1 MSLPSILVTGA
12 SGNLGK
18 KIILKLHILKK
29 FRIVGI
35 DIKSDKDLENK
46 IELINVDISKLE
58 QLNKNFKNIDLICHC
73 ASLVDSAAYS
83 EIEYKNTNIL
93 GTENIY
99 SIAQKENIKKIV
111 LTSSTSVMEMDK
123 KNEKWPIYEKYVGEP
138 NNIYGKSKKEQE
150 LIAKKYSE
158 NYNIQTI
165 CLRPCSFFNLDN
177 PELGFRLT
185 GSHAILDDIVDA
197 HISAID
203 TLLYNKFKNIKK
215 FEPIFVTNKLP
226 YKDGDQKLLG
236 KKGEMKKIVS
246 KYWPNKC
253 EFIFELGYKKT
264 VFSGVYDLDKAK
276 NILNLEPKYNYDEWF
291 NDCQKKDLNFEEEK
305 KQYQQKKSILN
316 KILKIFKK

>member
-18 KIILKLHILKK
+18 KIILKLHILNK

-46 IELINVDISKLE
+46 IELINIDISKLE

-73 ASLVDSAAYS
+73 ASLIDSAAYS
-83 EIEYKNTNIL
+83 EIDYKNTNIL

-99 SIAQKENIKKIV
+99 SVAQKENIKKIV

-203 TLLYNKFKNIKK
+203 TLLYNKSKNIKK

-276 NILNLEPKYNYDEWF
+276 NILNWEPKYNYDEWF
-291 NDCQKKDLNFEEEK
+291 NDCKKQDLNFEEEK

>member
-73 ASLVDSAAYS
+73 ASLIDSAAYS
-83 EIEYKNTNIL
+83 EIDYKNTNIL

-99 SIAQKENIKKIV
+99 SVAQKENIKKIV

-203 TLLYNKFKNIKK
+203 TLLYNKSKNIKK

-276 NILNLEPKYNYDEWF
+276 NILNWEPKYNYDEWF
-291 NDCQKKDLNFEEEK
+291 NDCKKQDLNFEEEK

>member
-18 KIILKLHILKK
+18 KIILKLHSLNK

-35 DIKSDKDLENK
+35 DIKSDKDLKNK
-46 IELINVDISKLE
+46 IEFINIDISKLE
-58 QLNKNFKNIDLICHC
+58 QLNKNLKNIDLICHC
-73 ASLVDSAAYS
+73 ASLIDSAAYS
-83 EIEYKNTNIL
+83 EIDYKNTNIL

-99 SIAQKENIKKIV
+99 SVAQKENIKKVV

-123 KNEKWPIYEKYVGEP
+123 KNEKWPIYEKYIGEP

-158 NYNIQTI
+158 NYNIKTI

-203 TLLYNKFKNIKK
+203 TLLYSKSKNIKK

-236 KKGEMKKIVS
+236 KKGEMKEIVS

-276 NILNLEPKYNYDEWF
+276 NILNWEPKYNYDEWF
-291 NDCQKKDLNFEEEK
+291 NDCKKQDLNFEEEK

>member
-18 KIILKLHILKK
+18 KIILKLHSLNK

-46 IELINVDISKLE
+46 IELINIDISKLE

-73 ASLVDSAAYS
+73 ASLIDSDAYS
-83 EIEYKNTNIL
+83 EIDYKNTNIL

-99 SIAQKENIKKIV
+99 SVAQKENIKKIV

-123 KNEKWPIYEKYVGEP
+123 KNEKWPIYEKYIGEP

-203 TLLYNKFKNIKK
+203 TLLYNKSKNIKK

-276 NILNLEPKYNYDEWF
+276 NILNWEPKYNYDEWF
-291 NDCQKKDLNFEEEK
+291 NDCKKQDLNFEEEK

>member
-46 IELINVDISKLE
+46 IELINIDISKLE

-99 SIAQKENIKKIV
+99 SVAQKENIKKIV

-203 TLLYNKFKNIKK
+203 TLLYNKSKNIKK

-276 NILNLEPKYNYDEWF
+276 NILNWEPKYNYDEWF
-291 NDCQKKDLNFEEEK
+291 NDCKKQDLNFEEEK

>member
-46 IELINVDISKLE
+46 IELINIDISKLE

-73 ASLVDSAAYS
+73 ASLIDSTAYS
-83 EIEYKNTNIL
+83 EIDYKNTNIL

-99 SIAQKENIKKIV
+99 SVAQKENIKKIV

-203 TLLYNKFKNIKK
+203 TLLYNKSKNIKK

-226 YKDGDQKLLG
+226 YKNGDQKLLG

-253 EFIFELGYKKT
+253 ELIFELGYKKT

-276 NILNLEPKYNYDEWF
+276 NILNWEPKYNYDEWF
-291 NDCQKKDLNFEEEK
+291 NDCKKQDLNFEEEK

>member
-35 DIKSDKDLENK
+35 DIKSDKDIENK

-73 ASLVDSAAYS
+73 ASLIDSAAYS
-83 EIEYKNTNIL
+83 EIDYKNTNIL

-99 SIAQKENIKKIV
+99 SVAQKENIKKIV

-203 TLLYNKFKNIKK
+203 TLLYNKSKNIKK

-276 NILNLEPKYNYDEWF
+276 NILNWEPKYNYDEWF
-291 NDCQKKDLNFEEEK
+291 NDCKKQDLNFEEEK
-305 KQYQQKKSILN
+305 KQHQQKKSILN

>member
-18 KIILKLHILKK
+18 KIILKLHILNK

-46 IELINVDISKLE
+46 IELINIDISKLE

-73 ASLVDSAAYS
+73 ASLIDSAAYS
-83 EIEYKNTNIL
+83 EIDYKNTNIL

-99 SIAQKENIKKIV
+99 SVAQKENIKKIV

-203 TLLYNKFKNIKK
+203 TLLYNKSKNIKK

-276 NILNLEPKYNYDEWF
+276 NILNWEPKYNYDEWF
-291 NDCQKKDLNFEEEK
+291 NDCKKQDLNFEEEK
-305 KQYQQKKSILN
+305 KQHQQKKSILN

>member
-73 ASLVDSAAYS
+73 ASLIDSAAYS
-83 EIEYKNTNIL
+83 EIDYKNTNIL

-99 SIAQKENIKKIV
+99 SVAQKENIKKIV

-123 KNEKWPIYEKYVGEP
+123 KNEKWPIYERYVGEP

-276 NILNLEPKYNYDEWF
+276 NILNWEPKYNYDEWF
-291 NDCQKKDLNFEEEK
+291 NDCKKQDLNFEEEK

>member
-18 KIILKLHILKK
+18 KIILKLHILNK

-35 DIKSDKDLENK
+35 DIKSDKYLENK
-46 IELINVDISKLE
+46 IELINIDISKLE
-58 QLNKNFKNIDLICHC
+58 QLNKNLKNIDLICHC
-73 ASLVDSAAYS
+73 ASLIDSAAYS
-83 EIEYKNTNIL
+83 EIDYKNTNIL

-99 SIAQKENIKKIV
+99 SVAQKENIKKIV

-203 TLLYNKFKNIKK
+203 TLLYNKSKNIKK

-276 NILNLEPKYNYDEWF
+276 NILNWEPKYNYDEWF
-291 NDCQKKDLNFEEEK
+291 NDCKKQDLNFEEEK
-305 KQYQQKKSILN
+305 KQHQQKKSILN

>member
-73 ASLVDSAAYS
+73 ASLIDSAAYS
-83 EIEYKNTNIL
+83 EIDYKNTNIL

-99 SIAQKENIKKIV
+99 SVAQKENIKKIV

-276 NILNLEPKYNYDEWF
+276 NILNWEPKYNYDEWF
-291 NDCQKKDLNFEEEK
+291 NDCKKQDLNFEEEK

>member
-73 ASLVDSAAYS
+73 ASLIDSAAYS
-83 EIEYKNTNIL
+83 EIDYKNTNIL

-99 SIAQKENIKKIV
+99 SVAQKENIKKIV

-123 KNEKWPIYEKYVGEP
+123 KNEKWPIYERYVGEP

-276 NILNLEPKYNYDEWF
+276 NILNWEPKYNYDEWF
-291 NDCQKKDLNFEEEK
+291 NDCQKQDLNFEEEK
-305 KQYQQKKSILN
+305 KQHQQKKSILN

>member
-46 IELINVDISKLE
+46 IELINIDISKLE

-73 ASLVDSAAYS
+73 ASLIDSAAYS

-99 SIAQKENIKKIV
+99 SVAQKENIKKIV

-177 PELGFRLT
+177 PELG
-185 GSHAILDDIVDA
+185 
-197 HISAID
+197 
-203 TLLYNKFKNIKK
+203 
-215 FEPIFVTNKLP
+215 
-226 YKDGDQKLLG
+226 
-236 KKGEMKKIVS
+236 
-246 KYWPNKC
+246 
-253 EFIFELGYKKT
+253 
-264 VFSGVYDLDKAK
+264 
-276 NILNLEPKYNYDEWF
+276 
-291 NDCQKKDLNFEEEK
+291 
-305 KQYQQKKSILN
+305 
-316 KILKIFKK
+316 

>member
-18 KIILKLHILKK
+18 KIILKLHILNKY
-29 FRIVGI
+29 RIVGI

-46 IELINVDISKLE
+46 IELINIDISKLE

-73 ASLVDSAAYS
+73 ASLIDSAAYS
-83 EIEYKNTNIL
+83 EIDYKNTNIL

-99 SIAQKENIKKIV
+99 SVAQKENIKKIV

-158 NYNIQTI
+158 NFNIQTI

-203 TLLYNKFKNIKK
+203 TLLYNKSKNIKK

-276 NILNLEPKYNYDEWF
+276 NILNWEPKYNYDEWF
-291 NDCQKKDLNFEEEK
+291 NDCKKQDLNFEEEK
-305 KQYQQKKSILN
+305 KQHQQKKSILN

>member
-1 MSLPSILVTGA
+1 MI
-12 SGNLGK
+12 
-18 KIILKLHILKK
+18 
-29 FRIVGI
+29 
-35 DIKSDKDLENK
+35 
-46 IELINVDISKLE
+46 
-58 QLNKNFKNIDLICHC
+58 
-73 ASLVDSAAYS
+73 DSAAYS
-83 EIEYKNTNIL
+83 EIDYKNTNIL

-99 SIAQKENIKKIV
+99 SVAQKENIKKIV

-203 TLLYNKFKNIKK
+203 LSLIH
-215 FEPIFVTNKLP
+215 I
-226 YKDGDQKLLG
+226 
-236 KKGEMKKIVS
+236 
-246 KYWPNKC
+246 
-253 EFIFELGYKKT
+253 
-264 VFSGVYDLDKAK
+264 
-276 NILNLEPKYNYDEWF
+276 
-291 NDCQKKDLNFEEEK
+291 
-305 KQYQQKKSILN
+305 
-316 KILKIFKK
+316 